1 MKTVLVIGSFDIPH
15 LGHFEFLEQCAE
27 LGRVVVALGTDPF
40 QTKYKRKPILTYW
53 QRKATLEILPWV
65 DEVVKRDKSNTRDIF
80 ARVDPDYLPYGS
92 DWTEAD
98 YLAINYLTSD
108 YLAVNDITL
117 VRIVNHNKL
126 STTEII
132 MRCVVSNVIL
142 YP

>member
-15 LGHFEFLEQCAE
+15 LGHFEFLQKCAD

-40 QTKYKRKPILTYW
+40 QESYKRKPILNYW
-53 QRKATLEILPWV
+53 YRKATLEMLPWV
-65 DEVVKRDKSNTRDIF
+65 DQVVKRDKDSTREIF

-98 YLAINYLTSD
+98 YLAINHLTDD
-108 YLAVNDITL
+108 YLARHDVTL
-117 VRIVNHNKL
+117 VRIVNHRKL

-132 MRCVVSNVIL
+132 ELCNRQT
-142 YP
+142 

>member
-27 LGRVVVALGTDPF
+27 LGRVVVALGTDRF
-40 QTKYKRKPILTYW
+40 QESYKRKPILTYW
-53 QRKATLEILPWV
+53 MRRATLLKLPWV
-65 DEVVKRDKSNTRDIF
+65 DEIVERAKDSTREVF
-80 ARVDPDYLPYGS
+80 ARVDPDYVPYGS
-92 DWTEAD
+92 DWTEAN
-98 YLAINYLTSD
+98 YLAINHLTND

-132 MRCVVSNVIL
+132 ELCKR
-142 YP
+142 PT